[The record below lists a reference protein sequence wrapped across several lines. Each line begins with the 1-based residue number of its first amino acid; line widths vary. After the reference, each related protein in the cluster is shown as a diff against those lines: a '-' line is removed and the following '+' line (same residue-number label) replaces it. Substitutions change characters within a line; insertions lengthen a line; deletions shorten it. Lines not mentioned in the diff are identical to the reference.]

1 MKKIYFSS
9 LLLLLGVIVNAQ
21 SLHVNNFT
29 VDAGSETTINVYVSD
44 FSDNYIAA
52 GMILQMPEGMSIVS
66 DGTGFKVTL
75 NADVIENHIVKST
88 MTDNNCFKFAVFSS
102 TNSELN
108 LRKNG
113 NFGIG
118 NTLQGK
124 LFYTIQIK
132 APNKAGI
139 YNCHLS
145 NIEFATSSFNLI
157 NLAETSF
164 QINVNLTG
172 DVNNDGTV
180 DISDVVALVNFILST
195 ESTEFDNNSADI
207 NKDGYIDISD
217 VVALV
222 NIILGTNQ

>member
-1 MKKIYFSS
+1 MAQVNGMNGLI
-9 LLLLLGVIVNAQ
+9 LLPDDWNGNVDLNNVNP
-21 SLHVNNFT
+21 
-29 VDAGSETTINVYVSD
+29 SEDDWS
-44 FSDNYIAA
+44 FSDNVVFGFQWTIMEQAGVVFFPAA

-132 APNKAGI
+132 EK
-139 YNCHLS
+139 
-145 NIEFATSSFNLI
+145 
-157 NLAETSF
+157 
-164 QINVNLTG
+164 
-172 DVNNDGTV
+172 
-180 DISDVVALVNFILST
+180 
-195 ESTEFDNNSADI
+195 
-207 NKDGYIDISD
+207 
-217 VVALV
+217 
-222 NIILGTNQ
+222 